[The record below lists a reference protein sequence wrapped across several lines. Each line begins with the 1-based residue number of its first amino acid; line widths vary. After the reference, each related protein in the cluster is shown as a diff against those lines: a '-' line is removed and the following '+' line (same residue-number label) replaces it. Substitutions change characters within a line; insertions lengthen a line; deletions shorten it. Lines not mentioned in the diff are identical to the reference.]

1 MLSFL
6 SCSSS
11 KRLYPANH
19 LSSGAPDSREGAKV
33 HRLNVETGTLTCGS
47 SPDSGPAHCPAHHIS
62 QPRPTHSAVPPISPT
77 TPPTAPPLHPP
88 HRAGLTLHP
97 RPAHRIP
104 PPRPSHPIAPPTT
117 PRRFAPTHLLLA
129 RVPPGPASGSHQSHA
144 SYPSSAR
151 TLAFCW
157 LTSHLIPPMT
167 PSLPGSGHLEGGSL
181 CAGGSEAEL
190 RCCWRCLRLFRVS
203 APLPRVGGG
212 NLEPWLSGSCVAWQ
226 GLKADLRDACPRTPC
241 CRCRV
246 S

>member
-47 SPDSGPAHCPAHHIS
+47 SPDSGPARCPAHHIS

-97 RPAHRIP
+97 RPAQRIP
-104 PPRPSHPIAPPTT
+104 PPRLLHPIAPPTT
-117 PRRFAPTHLLLA
+117 PRRFALHTCYWLGFRPAPPQAPTKATPPTQAPRVHTRFLLA
-129 RVPPGPASGSHQSHA
+129 DVPPHPAHDTVTSWQRTLGRRKFVRRRQRSGAEVLLALPAALPGLCSTPASWRREPGTMAVRQLRS
-144 SYPSSAR
+144 
-151 TLAFCW
+151 LA
-157 LTSHLIPPMT
+157 
-167 PSLPGSGHLEGGSL
+167 GSGG
-181 CAGGSEAEL
+181 
-190 RCCWRCLRLFRVS
+190 
-203 APLPRVGGG
+203 
-212 NLEPWLSGSCVAWQ
+212 
-226 GLKADLRDACPRTPC
+226 
-241 CRCRV
+241 
-246 S
+246 